1 MRDDC
6 ETRHD
11 KRRGA
16 RRFAERFCRAL
27 RRFCAMM
34 RSSLI
39 VLCAGAGLA
48 LQLPSV
54 VTRRAALESA
64 GAALAASFAV
74 AAPAGAFDIP
84 PLDQFEDLKA
94 RAKFAQMPNPK
105 GLKKQVSSAMY
116 AITTGDLPS
125 LKKMVDAGWDLTAAT
140 DDAGKTALHR
150 AAQLGSTG
158 AAEVLIGGKVNLD
171 AVTLY
176 KDTPLHMAAR
186 NNRVDFVKQL
196 VAAGADKTK
205 VNMAGDT
212 PAMLAARYKFEG
224 VIDALK

>member
-1 MRDDC
+1 MPMR
-6 ETRHD
+6 
-11 KRRGA
+11 
-16 RRFAERFCRAL
+16 FFL
-27 RRFCAMM
+27 
-34 RSSLI
+34 L
-39 VLCAGAGLA
+39 VLCCGAGAA
-48 LQLPSV
+48 LQLPSRSV
-54 VTRRAALESA
+54 VTRRGALESA
-64 GAALAASFAV
+64 SAALAASFAA
-74 AAPAGAFDIP
+74 AAPAAAFDIP
-84 PLDQFEDLKA
+84 PLDQFEDMKA

>member
-1 MRDDC
+1 
-6 ETRHD
+6 
-11 KRRGA
+11 
-16 RRFAERFCRAL
+16 
-27 RRFCAMM
+27 M

-48 LQLPSV
+48 LQQLPSRSV

-64 GAALAASFAV
+64 GAALAASF